1 MRLRTTPISGPIPG
15 TAADA
20 ITRGVVR
27 LMSDMGLAP
36 LTEFRLTNRRR
47 VDVCA
52 LGSEGKFTV
61 VEVKSSLADFRSDGK
76 WQEYLPFCDVFYFAV
91 APEFPRE
98 VLPDDCGL
106 IVADAY
112 EAAIVRP
119 SPETPMNGNRRRV
132 QTLRFARTGA
142 SRLVGRGD
150 PAP

>member
-1 MRLRTTPISGPIPG
+1 MRLRIQPAPG
-15 TAADA
+15 SVADG

-27 LMSDMGLAP
+27 LMSDLGYAP
-36 LTEFRLTNRRR
+36 LTEFKLTNKRR

-52 LGSEGKFTV
+52 LGSDGDFTV
-61 VEVKSSLADFRSDGK
+61 VEVKSSLADFRADGK
-76 WQEYLPFCDVFYFAV
+76 WHEYLPFCDTFYFAV
-91 APEFPRE
+91 GPDFPQG
-98 VLPDDCGL
+98 VLPEDCGL

-119 SPETPMNGNRRRV
+119 AEKDPMNGNRRRV

-142 SRLVGRGD
+142 SRLAGRAD